1 MRTKYYLKTSD
12 RGFTLLEIV
21 ITLVVASI
29 LGAVLAQYMNTALS
43 RSTEQITFIQESFSL
58 NRIIEEMT
66 TDYKNLLETDS
77 DPLTTLETYIDNGN
91 AEANDPY
98 YGPYSPVTDYILF
111 SGGIETP
118 DATEN
123 RILKATITKS
133 DQSITVL
140 FTK

>member
-1 MRTKYYLKTSD
+1 MRTKCYLKISD

-29 LGAVLAQYMNTALS
+29 LGAVLAQYMSTVLA
-43 RSTEQITFIQESFSL
+43 RSTEPITFIQESFAL

-77 DPLTTLETYIDNGN
+77 DPLETLKGYIDGN
-91 AEANDPY
+91 TPN
-98 YGPYSPVTDYILF
+98 YGQYTSVTKYILF
-111 SGGIETP
+111 SGGAEVEDT
-118 DATEN
+118 TVK
-123 RILKATITKS
+123 RILKATITS
-133 DQSITVL
+133 SNQSVTVL

>member
-1 MRTKYYLKTSD
+1 MRTKCYLKMSD

-21 ITLVVASI
+21 ITLVVAAI
-29 LGAVLAQYMNTALS
+29 LGAVLAQYMATALS
-43 RSTEQITFIQESFSL
+43 RSTKSITFIQESLSL

-66 TDYKNLLETDS
+66 TDYINLLEIDN

-91 AEANDPY
+91 VDSNDPY
-98 YGPYSPVTDYILF
+98 YGQYSPVTDYILF

-118 DATEN
+118 DATEK

-133 DQSITVL
+133 NQSITVL

>member
-1 MRTKYYLKTSD
+1 MRTKCYLKMSD

-21 ITLVVASI
+21 ITLVVAAI
-29 LGAVLAQYMNTALS
+29 LGAVLAQYMATALS
-43 RSTEQITFIQESFSL
+43 RSTKSITFIQESLSL

-66 TDYKNLLETDS
+66 TDYINLLEIDN

-91 AEANDPY
+91 VDSNDPY
-98 YGPYSPVTDYILF
+98 YGQYSPVTDYILF
-111 SGGIETP
+111 SGAFGTP
-118 DATEN
+118 DATEK

-133 DQSITVL
+133 NQSITVL